1 MTTSRFFTDDVAD
14 YLDEGI
20 AELLGAHGIVH
31 AHMTDKAKEAFR
43 LIAHVGQEYGYS
55 VATMIKQQMLDQI
68 QLVPAE
74 LREGYQFAIQTVA
87 GTEFGK
93 QHFWTDEVS
102 S

>member
-20 AELLGAHGIVH
+20 TELLGAHGIVH

-55 VATMIKQQMLDQI
+55 VAAMIKQQMVDQI
-68 QLVPAE
+68 GLVPE
-74 LREGYQFAIQTVA
+74 EQRDGYRLAIRAVA

-93 QHFWTDEVS
+93 QHFWTDEVPS
-102 S
+102 